1 MSKYVR
7 QQIETLSDVDQ
18 NIFMQMMQDDRF
30 EKGFTVDFDDKRLA
44 DNYYGATVP
53 KDQRDVD
60 CTVRIDGKTQVGLV
74 FKEDG
79 KLEIRGDFWGTNM
92 SLKTLS
98 EQLGML
104 YQAYNF
110 AYQLDAMNFMGQI
123 EQTQDYIELTYTR

>member
-18 NIFMQMMQDDRF
+18 NVFMQMMQDDRF

-44 DNYYGATVP
+44 DNYYGVTVP
-53 KDQRDVD
+53 RDQRDVD

-123 EQTQDYIELTYTR
+123 EQTQDYIELTYIR

>member
-7 QQIETLSDVDQ
+7 QQIETLSNVDQ
-18 NIFMQMMQDDRF
+18 NVFMKMMQDNRF

-44 DNYYGATVP
+44 DNYYGVTVP

>member
-18 NIFMQMMQDDRF
+18 NVFMQMMQDDRF

-44 DNYYGATVP
+44 DNYYGVTVP

-123 EQTQDYIELTYTR
+123 EQTQDYIKLTYTR

>member
-18 NIFMQMMQDDRF
+18 NVFMQMMQDDRF

-44 DNYYGATVP
+44 DNYYGVTVP

-110 AYQLDAMNFMGQI
+110 AYQLDVMNFMGQI

>member
-18 NIFMQMMQDDRF
+18 NVFMQMMQDDRF
-30 EKGFTVDFDDKRLA
+30 EKGFTVDFDDRRLA
-44 DNYYGATVP
+44 DNYYGITVP

>member
-7 QQIETLSDVDQ
+7 QQIETLSNVDQ

-44 DNYYGATVP
+44 DNYYGVTVP
-53 KDQRDVD
+53 RDQRDVD

>member
-7 QQIETLSDVDQ
+7 QQIETLSDVDK
-18 NIFMQMMQDDRF
+18 NVFMQMMQDDRF

-44 DNYYGATVP
+44 DNYYGVTVP

>member
-18 NIFMQMMQDDRF
+18 SIFMQMMQDNRF

-44 DNYYGATVP
+44 DNYYGVTVP

>member
-7 QQIETLSDVDQ
+7 QQIETLENVDQ
-18 NIFMQMMQDDRF
+18 TVFMRMMQDDRF

-44 DNYYGATVP
+44 DNYYGVTVP

-92 SLKTLS
+92 TLKTLS

>member
-7 QQIETLSDVDQ
+7 QQIEILSDVDQ
-18 NIFMQMMQDDRF
+18 NVFMQMMQDDRF

-44 DNYYGATVP
+44 DNYYGVTVP

>member
-18 NIFMQMMQDDRF
+18 NVFMQMMQDDRF

-44 DNYYGATVP
+44 DNYYGVTVP

-123 EQTQDYIELTYTR
+123 EQTQNYIELTYTR

>member
-18 NIFMQMMQDDRF
+18 NVFMQMMQDDRF

-44 DNYYGATVP
+44 DNYYGVTVP
-53 KDQRDVD
+53 KDQRDVN

>member
-7 QQIETLSDVDQ
+7 QQIETLSGVDQ
-18 NIFMQMMQDDRF
+18 SIFMQMMQDDRF

-44 DNYYGATVP
+44 DNYYGVTVP

>member
-1 MSKYVR
+1 M
-7 QQIETLSDVDQ
+7 DQ
-18 NIFMQMMQDDRF
+18 SIFMQMMQDDRF

-44 DNYYGATVP
+44 DNYYGVTVP

-92 SLKTLS
+92 TLKSLS

>member
-18 NIFMQMMQDDRF
+18 SIFMQMMQDDRF

-44 DNYYGATVP
+44 DNYYGVTVP
-53 KDQRDVD
+53 RDQRDVD
-60 CTVRIDGKTQVGLV
+60 CTVRINGKTQVGLV

>member
-7 QQIETLSDVDQ
+7 QQIETLSDVHQ
-18 NIFMQMMQDDRF
+18 NVFMQMMQDDRF
-30 EKGFTVDFDDKRLA
+30 EKGFTIDFDDKRLA
-44 DNYYGATVP
+44 DNYYGVTVP

>member
-18 NIFMQMMQDDRF
+18 NVFMQMMQDDRF

-44 DNYYGATVP
+44 DNYYGVTVP
-53 KDQRDVD
+53 RDQRDVD
-60 CTVRIDGKTQVGLV
+60 CTVRINGKTQVGLV

>member
-18 NIFMQMMQDDRF
+18 SIFMQMMQDDRF

-44 DNYYGATVP
+44 DNYYGVTVP

-92 SLKTLS
+92 TLKSLS

>member
-18 NIFMQMMQDDRF
+18 SIFMQMMQDDRF

-44 DNYYGATVP
+44 DNYYGVTVP

-60 CTVRIDGKTQVGLV
+60 CTVRIDGKTQIGLV

>member
-18 NIFMQMMQDDRF
+18 NVFMQMMQDDRF

-44 DNYYGATVP
+44 DNYYGVTVP

-60 CTVRIDGKTQVGLV
+60 CTVRINGKTQVGLV

-92 SLKTLS
+92 TLKSLS

>member
-7 QQIETLSDVDQ
+7 QQIETLSDVDK
-18 NIFMQMMQDDRF
+18 NVFMQMMQDDRF

-44 DNYYGATVP
+44 DNYYGVTVP

-92 SLKTLS
+92 TLKSLS

>member
-18 NIFMQMMQDDRF
+18 NVFMQMMQDDRF

-44 DNYYGATVP
+44 DNYYGITVP

>member
-18 NIFMQMMQDDRF
+18 SIFMQMMQDDRF

-44 DNYYGATVP
+44 DNYYGVTVP
-53 KDQRDVD
+53 KNQRDVD

>member
-18 NIFMQMMQDDRF
+18 NVFMQMMQDDRF
-30 EKGFTVDFDDKRLA
+30 EKGFTVDFDEKRLA
-44 DNYYGATVP
+44 DNYYGVTVP

>member
-18 NIFMQMMQDDRF
+18 NVFMQMMQDDRF

-44 DNYYGATVP
+44 DNYYGVTVP

-79 KLEIRGDFWGTNM
+79 KLEICGDFWGTNM

>member
-7 QQIETLSDVDQ
+7 QQIETLENVDQ
-18 NIFMQMMQDDRF
+18 TVFMQMMQDDRF
-30 EKGFTVDFDDKRLA
+30 EKGFSVDFDDKRLA
-44 DNYYGATVP
+44 DNYYGVTVP

>member
-18 NIFMQMMQDDRF
+18 NVFMQMMQDDRF

-44 DNYYGATVP
+44 DNYYGVTVP

-110 AYQLDAMNFMGQI
+110 AYQLDTMNFMGQI

>member
-44 DNYYGATVP
+44 DSYYGVTVP

>member
-18 NIFMQMMQDDRF
+18 NVFMQMMQDDRF

-44 DNYYGATVP
+44 DNYYGVTVP

-60 CTVRIDGKTQVGLV
+60 CTVRINGKTQVGLV

>member
-18 NIFMQMMQDDRF
+18 NVFMQMMQDDRF

-44 DNYYGATVP
+44 DNYYGVTVP

-60 CTVRIDGKTQVGLV
+60 CTVHIDGKTQVGLV

>member
-18 NIFMQMMQDDRF
+18 NVFMQMMQDDRF

-44 DNYYGATVP
+44 DNYYGVTVP
-53 KDQRDVD
+53 RDQRDVD
-60 CTVRIDGKTQVGLV
+60 CTVRINGKTQVGLV

-79 KLEIRGDFWGTNM
+79 KLEIRGDFWGTSM
-92 SLKTLS
+92 TLKSLS

>member
-18 NIFMQMMQDDRF
+18 NVFMQMMQDDRF

-44 DNYYGATVP
+44 DNYYGVTVP
-53 KDQRDVD
+53 KNQRDVD

-92 SLKTLS
+92 TLKSLS

>member
-18 NIFMQMMQDDRF
+18 SIFMQMMQDDRF

-44 DNYYGATVP
+44 DNYYGVIVP

>member
-7 QQIETLSDVDQ
+7 QQIETLENVDQ
-18 NIFMQMMQDDRF
+18 TVFMRMMQDDRF

-44 DNYYGATVP
+44 DNYYGVTVP

>member
-7 QQIETLSDVDQ
+7 QQIETLENVDQ
-18 NIFMQMMQDDRF
+18 TVFMRMMQDGRF
-30 EKGFTVDFDDKRLA
+30 EKGFTIDFDDKRLA
-44 DNYYGATVP
+44 DNYYGVTVP
-53 KDQRDVD
+53 RDQRDVD

>member
-18 NIFMQMMQDDRF
+18 NVFMQMMQDDRF

-44 DNYYGATVP
+44 DNYYGVTVP

-60 CTVRIDGKTQVGLV
+60 CTVRIDGKIQVGLV
-74 FKEDG
+74 FKADG

-123 EQTQDYIELTYTR
+123 KQTQNYIELTYTR

>member
-18 NIFMQMMQDDRF
+18 NVFMQMMQDDRF

-44 DNYYGATVP
+44 DNYYGVTVP

-110 AYQLDAMNFMGQI
+110 AYQLDATNFMGQI

>member
-18 NIFMQMMQDDRF
+18 NVFMQMIQDDRF

-44 DNYYGATVP
+44 DNYYGVTVP

>member
-18 NIFMQMMQDDRF
+18 NVFMQMMQDDRF

-44 DNYYGATVP
+44 DNYYGVTVP

-60 CTVRIDGKTQVGLV
+60 CTIRIDGKTQVGLV

>member
-18 NIFMQMMQDDRF
+18 NVFMQMMQDDRF
-30 EKGFTVDFDDKRLA
+30 EKGFTLDFDDKRLA
-44 DNYYGATVP
+44 DNYYGVTVP